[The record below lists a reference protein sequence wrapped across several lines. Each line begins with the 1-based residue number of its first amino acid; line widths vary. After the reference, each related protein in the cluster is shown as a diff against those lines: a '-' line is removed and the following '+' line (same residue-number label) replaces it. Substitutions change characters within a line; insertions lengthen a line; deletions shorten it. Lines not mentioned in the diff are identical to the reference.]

1 MAHTSHVCPY
11 PLLCGIPAA
20 SSRLSCADRPVGR
33 LLQDQHVE
41 GKTRGKQGVCERKGI
56 LRTKACPGPHW
67 CSCQHGPHARDRC
80 FSALV
85 GACVKAGPSRAPDRA
100 RLGPSALGLA
110 APVPKKQ
117 QEAFESPT
125 HCGPGRGAGPWE
137 PQQLG
142 VPALTLGEHSWPMAA
157 TAEAEPRLS
166 IRLSGSPAA

>member
-11 PLLCGIPAA
+11 PLLCDIPAA
-20 SSRLSCADRPVGR
+20 SSRLSCADRPVAR

-67 CSCQHGPHARDRC
+67 WSCQHRPHARDRC

-110 APVPKKQ
+110 APVPQKTAGSHRVSNTLWTWKGGRAVGASAAQ
-117 QEAFESPT
+117 CPSPDT
-125 HCGPGRGAGPWE
+125 GGSIAGP
-137 PQQLG
+137 
-142 VPALTLGEHSWPMAA
+142 
-157 TAEAEPRLS
+157 RLPLQ
-166 IRLSGSPAA
+166 RLNPVCPSV